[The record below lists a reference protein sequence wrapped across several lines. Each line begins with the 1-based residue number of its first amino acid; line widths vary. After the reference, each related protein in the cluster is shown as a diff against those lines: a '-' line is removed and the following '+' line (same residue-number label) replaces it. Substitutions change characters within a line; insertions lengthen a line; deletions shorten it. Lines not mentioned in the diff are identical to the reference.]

1 MRGVNPQVYSSS
13 AVREEREREREKKK
27 YDKENEFEP
36 NLPEYLQEINLKMY
50 DQSSP
55 WISIRLRLISMA
67 VMIGV
72 VLPS

>member
-13 AVREEREREREKKK
+13 AVREERERKKK
-27 YDKENEFEP
+27 YYKENEFEP
-36 NLPEYLQEINLKMY
+36 NLPEYLQEINLKLY

-55 WISIRLRLISMA
+55 WISIGLRLISMA
-67 VMIGV
+67 VMIRV